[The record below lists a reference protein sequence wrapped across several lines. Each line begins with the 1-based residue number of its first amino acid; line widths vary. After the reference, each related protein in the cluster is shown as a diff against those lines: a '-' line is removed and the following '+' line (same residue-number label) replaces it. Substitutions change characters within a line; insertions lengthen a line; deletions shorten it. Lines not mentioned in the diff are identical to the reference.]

1 MADNINVSLD
11 NVLDRITMNH
21 VTVSNDLRRN
31 VTIPVVLVLD
41 TARDTA
47 AYVLLDNDTD
57 RTVGC
62 AVALNNDTDR
72 ILHKAITVL
81 SDTSRKIPHV
91 FPNADTNTGIKS
103 ISISLQSKTL
113 ADTFQLETVHDIN
126 ILDALKGRVLDYD
139 YSYIAEEYERK
150 GIITTVRGSYDS
162 TEILQKGLT
171 YKRKYTDKAGENM
184 SRVADALGLQLDAHF
199 RDFTPTHDTSLGG
212 SYQSIISTLFGWS
225 DRLPRYLVNV
235 FIRNNAIRIIQRG
248 YETNKIDLTNVQR
261 TVPTISRKIVRSY
274 TTTTIKNYGE
284 GAEGKQGYH
293 EAEEVYEDKTT
304 DPSYFSGTISGGG
317 ASMSYSAG
325 YLISSSDGKS
335 YTHYSYDSYGCLS
348 SKSTD
353 NYEDGSTVSTEY
365 NYTSGDGAGRYLS
378 SEIETTRTWQSNVG
392 TELSRSETYH
402 SYCGNGWYSTSRY
415 VDGVYQGG
423 SLSQGKPG
431 SQASRYMMEEGKPY
445 KSLKETKLAGPD
457 DSVGN
462 GVSPNFD
469 NSFPISDKDYLHD
482 LTQEMLNWN
491 NNIEEKVSFEVYNYG
506 HMIDFTDKVIL
517 DGNEYFLESNQYDKD
532 PRTEK
537 QSVTLIRWYKKE

>member
-11 NVLDRITMNH
+11 DVLDRITMNH
-21 VTVSNDLRRN
+21 VTVSNVLRRN

-47 AYVLLDNDTD
+47 EDVSLDNDTD
-57 RTVGC
+57 RTVVY

-171 YKRKYTDKAGENM
+171 YTRKYTDKAGENM
-184 SRVADALGLQLDAHF
+184 SRVADALGLHLDAHF

-212 SYQSIISTLFGWS
+212 NYQSIISTLFGWS

-235 FIRNNAIRIIQRG
+235 FIRNNVIRIIQRG

-274 TTTTIKNYGE
+274 TTTTVKNYGE

-293 EAEEVYEDKTT
+293 EAEEIYEDKTT
-304 DPSYFSGTISGGG
+304 DPTYFSGTKI
-317 ASMSYSAG
+317 
-325 YLISSSDGKS
+325 
-335 YTHYSYDSYGCLS
+335 
-348 SKSTD
+348 
-353 NYEDGSTVSTEY
+353 
-365 NYTSGDGAGRYLS
+365 GRAH
-378 SEIETTRTWQSNVG
+378 V
-392 TELSRSETYH
+392 
-402 SYCGNGWYSTSRY
+402 
-415 VDGVYQGG
+415 
-423 SLSQGKPG
+423 
-431 SQASRYMMEEGKPY
+431 
-445 KSLKETKLAGPD
+445 
-457 DSVGN
+457 
-462 GVSPNFD
+462 
-469 NSFPISDKDYLHD
+469 
-482 LTQEMLNWN
+482 
-491 NNIEEKVSFEVYNYG
+491 
-506 HMIDFTDKVIL
+506 
-517 DGNEYFLESNQYDKD
+517 
-532 PRTEK
+532 
-537 QSVTLIRWYKKE
+537 

>member
-57 RTVGC
+57 RTVGY

-139 YSYIAEEYERK
+139 YSYIVEEYGRK

-171 YKRKYTDKAGENM
+171 YTRKYTDKAGENM

-235 FIRNNAIRIIQRG
+235 FIRNNVIRIIQRG

-274 TTTTIKNYGE
+274 TTTTVKNYGE

-304 DPSYFSGTISGGG
+304 DPTYFSGTISGGG
-317 ASMSYSAG
+317 ATMSYSSG
-325 YLISSSDGKS
+325 YLMSSSNGKS
-335 YTHYSYDSYGCLS
+335 HTNYAYDNYGCLS
-348 SKSTD
+348 SQTVYND
-353 NYEDGSTVSTEY
+353 EDHTTVNTSY
-365 NYTSGDGAGRYLS
+365 NYTSGDGGGRYLS
-378 SEIETTRTWQSNVG
+378 SEIEVSQSWKSNVG
-392 TELSRSETYH
+392 TETSRSETYH
-402 SYCGNGWYSTSRY
+402 SYCGNGWYSTTKY
-415 VDGVYQGG
+415 VDNVYQGS

-457 DSVGN
+457 DTVGN

-469 NSFPISDKDYLHD
+469 NSFPISDANYLHD
-482 LTQEMLNWN
+482 LTQEMLDWN
-491 NNIEEKVSFEVYNYG
+491 NNIEEKVSFEVYNYA
-506 HMIDFTDKVIL
+506 HMIDFTDKILL
-517 DGNEYFLESNQYDKD
+517 DGNEYYLESNQYDKD
-532 PRTEK
+532 PRSEK
-537 QSVTLIRWYKKE
+537 QSVVLIRWYKK